1 MMIEQLESRTLF
13 SAAVVLGDVTD
24 VNIDVAYVKEAF
36 KSIKSYSVSAVF
48 TSISGDLGSSLK
60 AEELSTKEYR
70 DAIKLV
76 LGLNSDLRTK
86 YADLATSGKDL
97 LSTVSTDIAQIVADV
112 KSVAAKPKN
121 ASLRKQLKADITPLA
136 IAATYAKELDFARS
150 LDRIKTAAS
159 TALDQV
165 AALDSKGQQ
174 TQSDIGVAEYEI
186 PNGMNALRFQIG
198 LYFTA
203 INHFVSDAQAFAVA
217 KV

>member
-1 MMIEQLESRTLF
+1 MQMIEQLESRTLF

-24 VNIDVAYVKEAF
+24 VNIEAAYVKQAF
-36 KSIKSYSVSAVF
+36 KSIKSYSVSGVF

-60 AEELSTKEYR
+60 AEELSAKEYR

-97 LSTVSTDIAQIVADV
+97 LNTVSTDIAQISADV

-121 ASLRKQLKADITPLA
+121 ASLRKQLKADIDPLA
-136 IAATYAKELDFARS
+136 IAATYAKELDFVRS
-150 LDRIKTAAS
+150 LDRIKTAAN

-165 AALDSKGQQ
+165 AALDSKGTQ
-174 TQSDIGVAEYEI
+174 TQSDIGVAEDEI
-186 PNGMNALRFQIG
+186 PNGMNALRVQIG

-203 INHFVSDAQAFAVA
+203 VNHFISDAKAFA
-217 KV
+217 